1 MGFSNFISSR
11 YYGSKSKWSI
21 VNIISRSAS
30 FVLTIAVCSFFVVLS
45 VFSGL
50 KNFGANYSKAFDP
63 EIKISSLGAKHFII
77 ADSLFEKIKRV
88 PEISFVSKVLEEKI
102 LVQNEENNGFAYL
115 IGVDESYNSVLEIDS
130 VISVGKWLNPSLKNL
145 DAVVSYDLADKL
157 NLGLFNYGGGL
168 TILVPSKNS
177 RNNLFKKA
185 FSSTT
190 YMVSGV
196 FSSSEASDQKTVFTS
211 ISSARKLLSL
221 ENEAVSSIII
231 KITSKANALSVL
243 AKLKKII
250 GPNLLVKTRQELNET
265 YYKMLN
271 AEGLILNLVLGL
283 ILIVAMFNT
292 VGAVIILI
300 IEKHK
305 NIETLYKIGA
315 KKSQI
320 RSVFFKYGLYLSYS
334 GGFIG
339 LAIGCL
345 IVYVQQKFELV
356 YLSGTSIPYPV
367 VFDFSNFLIV
377 IGWVIVVGLG
387 GSFLSSLTLKK
398 IKP

>member
-1 MGFSNFISSR
+1 MSFSNFISSR
-11 YYGSKSKWSI
+11 YYRSKSKWNI

-50 KNFGANYSKAFDP
+50 KSFGDNYSKAFDP
-63 EIKISSLGAKHFII
+63 EIKISSSGSKHFII
-77 ADSLFEKIKRV
+77 SDSLFEKIKRV
-88 PEISFVSKVLEEKI
+88 PKIKFVSKVLEEKV
-102 LVQNEENNGFAYL
+102 LVQNEENNGYAYL
-115 IGVDESYNSVLEIDS
+115 LGVDESYNSVLEIDS
-130 VISVGKWLNPSLKNL
+130 VINVGKWINPSLKNL
-145 DAVVSYDLADKL
+145 EAVVSYDLADKL

-168 TILVPSKNS
+168 TVLVPSKNS
-177 RNNLFKKA
+177 KNNLFKKP
-185 FSSTT
+185 FSSTM

-211 ISSARKLLSL
+211 ISSARKLLGL
-221 ENEAVSSIII
+221 ESETISSVVV
-231 KITSKANALSVL
+231 KTTAKTNTLFVL
-243 AKLKKII
+243 DKLKKIV
-250 GPNLLVKTRQELNET
+250 GPNLSVKTRQELNET

-300 IEKHK
+300 IEKRK
-305 NIETLYKIGA
+305 NIQTLYKIGA

-320 RSVFFKYGLYLSYS
+320 KSVFFKYGLYLSYS

-339 LAIGCL
+339 LAIGCV
-345 IVYVQQKFELV
+345 IVYVQQKFELI

-367 VFDFSNFLIV
+367 VFDFSNFLTV
-377 IGWVIVVGLG
+377 IGWVLIVGLG
-387 GSFLSSLTLKK
+387 GSFLSSLALKK